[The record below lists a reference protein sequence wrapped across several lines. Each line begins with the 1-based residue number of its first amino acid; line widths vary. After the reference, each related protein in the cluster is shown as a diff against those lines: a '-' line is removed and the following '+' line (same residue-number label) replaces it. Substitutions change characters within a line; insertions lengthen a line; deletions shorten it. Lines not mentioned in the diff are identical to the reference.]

1 MLGAVAWF
9 LLVGFVLF
17 LAGVA
22 VCDVAGVGEGFV
34 RNLICFFILFL
45 NGAGAAE
52 LELALEHRVASVVIQ
67 FRNISVAPMTFAVG
81 GRTGLGAFYNLEFT
95 GVRSDGKTCK
105 VIDTTVGFVAGSLE
119 PIVLRIAAGSN
130 ESVSIERKHLIC
142 LPSGAWS
149 KLRATFTAT
158 AANNSWAK
166 VSTGWT
172 GTATSH

>member
-22 VCDVAGVGEGFV
+22 VCDVAGVGEEFV
-34 RNLICFFILFL
+34 KSLICFLILFL

-67 FRNISVAPMTFAVG
+67 FRDISVAPMTFAVG

-95 GVRSDGKTCK
+95 GVRSDKKTCK
-105 VIDTTVGFVAGSLE
+105 VIDTTVGFVAGS
-119 PIVLRIAAGSN
+119 N
-130 ESVSIERKHLIC
+130 ESVSIERKNLIC

-149 KLRATFTAT
+149 KLRARFRGT
-158 AANNSWAK
+158 AASNSWAK

-172 GTATSH
+172 GTATIRKRAWL